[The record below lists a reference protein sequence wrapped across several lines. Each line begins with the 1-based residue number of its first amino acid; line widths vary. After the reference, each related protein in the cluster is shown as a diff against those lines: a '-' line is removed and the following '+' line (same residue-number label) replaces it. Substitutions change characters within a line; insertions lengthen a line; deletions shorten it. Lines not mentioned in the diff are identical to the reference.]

1 MREGSPRHEDS
12 GLIKKGDREKIQS
25 RTSGVTQLSE
35 RDLIEAGNA
44 VGQDFTSLLKESK
57 GTEKDGK

>member
-12 GLIKKGDREKIQS
+12 GLIKKGDRERRQS
-25 RTSGVTQLSE
+25 GALGVTHLLE

-44 VGQDFTSLLKESK
+44 VGQDFTSLLKES
-57 GTEKDGK
+57 EKDGK